1 MQMLCQGW
9 CDADAKTVSLPT
21 MEDQPLTQPDCTYTD
36 ADLPLY
42 STHVERQNRDSYLVV
57 FQIFCRIK
65 CVFVYLVLLEKFL

>member
-21 MEDQPLTQPDCTYTD
+21 MVDQPLTQLDCTYTD

-42 STHVERQNRDSYLVV
+42 STHAERQNRDS
-57 FQIFCRIK
+57 
-65 CVFVYLVLLEKFL
+65 